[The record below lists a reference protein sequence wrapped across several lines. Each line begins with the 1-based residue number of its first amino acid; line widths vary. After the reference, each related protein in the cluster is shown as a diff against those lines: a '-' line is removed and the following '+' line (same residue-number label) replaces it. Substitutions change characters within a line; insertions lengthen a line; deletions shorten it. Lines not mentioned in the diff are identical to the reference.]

1 MAKEKFEEALG
12 RLEDIVKK
20 MEAGDMTLEESL
32 KAFEEGIKL
41 VRLCSRKLDEA
52 ERRVEIL
59 LKQEEELVIKPFK
72 VEENESECSLEQY
85 LAVVRLSQASVTC
98 KTEQSFIP
106 SSKALRFRGSCLLSF
121 FFTMYSNR
129 PKLLGG
135 YF

>member
-20 MEAGDMTLEESL
+20 MEAGEMSLEESL

-59 LKQEEELVIKPFK
+59 LKQEEELVSKPFK
-72 VEENESECSLEQY
+72 EEENESES
-85 LAVVRLSQASVTC
+85 
-98 KTEQSFIP
+98 
-106 SSKALRFRGSCLLSF
+106 
-121 FFTMYSNR
+121 
-129 PKLLGG
+129 
-135 YF
+135 